1 MTSVCSWPA
10 PLACLVIR
18 KPLRFWPKA
27 RNQAKTRQGPS
38 FAQQKFFAPCLKSLV
53 LSECG
58 GAKEGEGGRPG
69 KRGFCAMDSGMVGW
83 LAGWALSAR
92 TRLGFGGLR
101 RNPLWLPRGDA
112 GLIVI
117 AEVVDG
123 PRNGEVAVS
132 SMSCQARMKTTSFA
146 LLRWH
151 VGCEQQD
158 LRRILPSTAGFQSVI
173 KAQRR

>member
-1 MTSVCSWPA
+1 MAEP
-10 PLACLVIR
+10 R
-18 KPLRFWPKA
+18 K
-27 RNQAKTRQGPS
+27 
-38 FAQQKFFAPCLKSLV
+38 
-53 LSECG
+53 
-58 GAKEGEGGRPG
+58 AKEDVPIGG
-69 KRGFCAMDSGMVGW
+69 GFCALNSGMVD
-83 LAGWALSAR
+83 LDGWALSAR
-92 TRLGFGGLR
+92 TRLGFGELR

-117 AEVVDG
+117 AEVVNE